1 MHQAHQPFPPYT
13 ASYAS
18 SFDGVVNSALR
29 VAMSTA
35 VVERR
40 AWQIVAL
47 VALTLALPCA
57 ARADDGLRCGN
68 RIVSVGER
76 EYSVEK
82 KCGAPTR
89 AQRWV
94 DYRDDGSPNL
104 RTVLIDVWTY
114 DFGPTQFI
122 RILTFENEIL
132 QNVETGDYGT
142 P

>member
-1 MHQAHQPFPPYT
+1 
-13 ASYAS
+13 
-18 SFDGVVNSALR
+18 
-29 VAMSTA
+29 MSTA

-47 VALTLALPCA
+47 AALMFSLPCA
-57 ARADDGLRCGN
+57 ARGDDGLRCGA
-68 RIVSVGER
+68 RLVSAGDR
-76 EYSVEK
+76 EYSVRK
-82 KCGAPTR
+82 KCGAPTS

-94 DYRDDGSPNL
+94 DYRDDGTANG
-104 RTVLIDVWTY
+104 RTVLVDVWTY

-132 QNVETGDYGT
+132 RNVEAGDYGT